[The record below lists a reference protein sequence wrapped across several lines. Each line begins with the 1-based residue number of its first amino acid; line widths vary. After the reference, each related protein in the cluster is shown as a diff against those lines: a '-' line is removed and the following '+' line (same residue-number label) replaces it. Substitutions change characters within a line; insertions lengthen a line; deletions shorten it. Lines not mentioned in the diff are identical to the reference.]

1 MVKREDWIFLVV
13 FCTALGAIFVL
24 QDRTAQRLDETQL
37 IHCEMVGI
45 YLKSNGEYGWPDYN
59 NTAQYCPA
67 LELPQTTGE
76 VQ

>member
-1 MVKREDWIFLVV
+1 MVKREDWIFLSMFIVV
-13 FCTALGAIFVL
+13 FAAIFVL
-24 QDRTAQRLDETQL
+24 QDKTAQRLDDAQL

-67 LELPQTTGE
+67 LELLTGE
-76 VQ
+76 AQ

>member
-1 MVKREDWIFLVV
+1 MVKREDWIFLSMFIVA
-13 FCTALGAIFVL
+13 FAAIFIL

-45 YLKSNGEYGWPDYN
+45 YLKSNGEFGWPDYN
-59 NTAQYCPA
+59 STAQYCPA

-76 VQ
+76 AL